1 MFQFVHLH
9 VHSHYSLLDGLS
21 KIPDLVAYGK
31 EQGATA
37 LALTDHGTMA
47 GAVEFY
53 KACKKEGLKPIIGV
67 ETYVAHTTYDNKNFA
82 EEQKPYHLILLAKNF
97 TGYKNLL
104 KLVSRSHL
112 EGFYNKPRIDFNLLT
127 QHREGLICLT
137 ACLQGELGQ
146 LITSNQIERAEKVVQ
161 KYQMLF
167 GVDYYLEMQPH
178 DSPEQKKLNA
188 TLIQFSKK
196 YNIGLVATN
205 DSHYLRPEDAE
216 AQDVLLCIQT
226 KRLISDTDRLTM
238 RDFDFSL
245 KSAEDMAAAFGEQ
258 PDALANTIKIA
269 SECDLQLKLGENI
282 LPQYPLP
289 PGETAESYLQSLA
302 LEGFFHRYGEAPTAK
317 AHQRLEYELE
327 IIKHTGFAGY
337 FLIVSDLVNWAKKN
351 GIAVGPG
358 RGSAAGSIV
367 SFVLGITNLD
377 PLTYDLMFERFLN
390 PDRISMPDIDLDF
403 ADLRRDEV
411 IHYAEERYGK
421 DHVAHIITFGT
432 MAARVAVRDVTRVFG
447 LPYIYG
453 DKLAKLIPPLKTTI
467 AQARALIPELK
478 EIDAHDPEG
487 KKVLDMAQ
495 KIEGVARHAGQ
506 HAAGIIIT
514 PEPLENFVPLQTPSA
529 SDPTIVSQYALKPVE
544 DLGLLKID
552 FLGLRNLTII
562 EHCLKLIYELH
573 QIEIDIDR
581 LALNDKKTFGLL
593 QAGDTTGVFQ
603 LESDGMRRYL
613 RELKPTNLEDIIA
626 MVALYRPGPMEYI
639 PDYIAGK
646 HGTRQPTYLH
656 PLLKPILAKTYGVA
670 IYQEQLMEIAQSL
683 AGFSLAEADV
693 LRKAVGKKIAKLLK
707 EQKEKFIS
715 GCLGHNIPKEIAESV
730 FAFIEPFAGYGFNR
744 SHAACYA
751 FIAYQTAYLKAHY
764 PCEFYCS
771 LLTAHEGDIERVAF
785 EIGEGK
791 KMGLQILPPDINES
805 VETFAVIRSHQTM
818 KEPGQIRFGLLV
830 IKNVGQNVVKA
841 IVSERI
847 KNGPYKNLE
856 DFLTRAASQAGN
868 KKSLEGLIKAGA
880 LDKFCERATLL
891 ANVDNLA
898 NFGRAFQK
906 NELSPQMNLFGEIAP
921 PALNLLSAEAVPE
934 GQKLAWELEHLGL
947 YVSGHPFL
955 PFAEA
960 AKKIVKPLA
969 ELQGQREEFFNQNDD
984 DFISEVTDQ
993 PDQWLTLAGVLVAEQ
1008 NKTTK
1013 AGEKMKFMTLEDD
1026 TGRIELAIF
1035 PRVLSE
1041 NTEVWQIGAV
1051 VGIFGRVNTREGLT
1065 KCSVER
1071 VALLSEPNMAL
1082 SLLQQLSKDSS
1093 NRRGFFNNLNSAPK
1107 IEPPLVLDWPKEILA
1122 GADLEL
1128 LKHLLIAYPG
1138 GSILQFKTPSGKIIT
1153 TPFRVSD
1160 TDATKTAL
1168 LEILS

>member
-1 MFQFVHLH
+1 MPFVHLH

-21 KIPDLVAYGK
+21 KIPDLVAIAK

-53 KACKKEGLKPIIGV
+53 KACKKEKIKPIIGV

-82 EEQKPYHLILLAKNF
+82 EEQKPYHLILLAKNL
-97 TGYKNLL
+97 TGYQNLL

-112 EGFYNKPRIDFNLLT
+112 EGFYNKPRIDFDLLT
-127 QHREGLICLT
+127 QHHEGLICLT

-146 LITSNQIERAEKVVQ
+146 LITTNQIDKAEKVAQ
-161 KYQMLF
+161 KYQALF
-167 GVDYYLEMQPH
+167 GADYYLELQPH
-178 DSPEQKKLNA
+178 NSPEQKKLNA
-188 TLIQFSKK
+188 TLIEFSKK

-205 DSHYLRPEDAE
+205 DSHYLRPEDAA

-226 KRLISDTDRLTM
+226 KRLITDTDRLTM
-238 RDFDFSL
+238 MGFDFSL
-245 KSAEDMAAAFGEQ
+245 KTPDQMSASFPNQ
-258 PDALANTIKIA
+258 PDAIANTLKIA
-269 SECDLQLKLGENI
+269 DECNLTLKLGENI
-282 LPQYPLP
+282 LPKFPLP
-289 PGETAESYLQSLA
+289 ADETAESYLQSLC
-302 LEGFFHRYGEAPTAK
+302 LEGFFHRYGEAPSAE

-327 IIKHTGFAGY
+327 IIKRTGFAGY

-377 PLTYDLMFERFLN
+377 PLAYDLMFERFLN
-390 PDRISMPDIDLDF
+390 PDRVSMPDIDLDF

-411 IHYAEERYGK
+411 IHYVEERYGQ

-432 MAARVAVRDVTRVFG
+432 MAARVAVRDVARVFG

-453 DKLAKLIPPLKTTI
+453 DKLAKLIPPLKTSL

-478 EIDAHDPEG
+478 EIDARDPDG

-514 PEPLENFVPLQTPSA
+514 PEPLDNFVPLQTPSA
-529 SDPTIVSQYALKPVE
+529 SDPTVVSQYSLKPVE

-562 EHCLKLIYELH
+562 EHALKLIRDFH
-573 QIEIDIDR
+573 KADINIDH
-581 LALNDKKTFGLL
+581 LPLNDKKTFGLL

-646 HGTRQPTYLH
+646 HGTKQPTYLH
-656 PLLKPILAKTYGVA
+656 PLLKPILSKTYGVA
-670 IYQEQLMEIAQSL
+670 IYQEQLMEIAKSL

-693 LRKAVGKKIAKLLK
+693 LRKAVGKKIHKLLT
-707 EQKEKFIS
+707 EQKEKFID
-715 GCLGHNIPKEIAESV
+715 GCINNNVPKEVAEAV

-751 FIAYQTAYLKAHY
+751 LIAYQTAYLKAHY

-791 KMGLQILPPDINES
+791 KMGLQILPPDVNES
-805 VETFAVIRSHQTM
+805 LETFAVIRSHKTA
-818 KEPGQIRFGLLV
+818 KEPGQIRFGLLA
-830 IKNVGQNVVKA
+830 IKNVGQNVVTT
-841 IVSERI
+841 IVAERI

-880 LDKFCERATLL
+880 LDKFGERATLL
-891 ANVDNLA
+891 FNVENMA
-898 NFGRAFQK
+898 NFGRHFQK
-906 NELSPQMNLFGEIAP
+906 NSPLPQMNLFGETAP
-921 PALNLLSAEAVPE
+921 PNLNLAPAEAVPKD
-934 GQKLAWELEHLGL
+934 QKLAWELEHLGL

-955 PFAEA
+955 PYAEA
-960 AKKIVKPLA
+960 AKKIAKPLA
-969 ELQGQREEFFNQNDD
+969 ELQGQREEFFNQEDD
-984 DFISEVTDQ
+984 DFKSEVADQ
-993 PDQWLTLAGVLVAEQ
+993 PDQWLVLAGVLVAEQ

-1035 PRVLSE
+1035 PRILSDNAE
-1041 NTEVWQIGAV
+1041 TWQIDTV
-1051 VGIFGRVNTREGLT
+1051 VGIFGRVNTREGIT

-1071 VALLSEPNMAL
+1071 VALLNEPTMAQSAL
-1082 SLLQQLSKDSS
+1082 ARLAKDGAPK
-1093 NRRGFFNNLNSAPK
+1093 REFFNDYRTNASRV
-1107 IEPPLVLDWPKEILA
+1107 EEPLVLNWLKEALS

-1128 LKHLLIAYPG
+1128 LKHALIAYPG
-1138 GSILQFKTPSGKIIT
+1138 GAILQFKTPTGKIIT
-1153 TPFRVSD
+1153 TPFRVSS
-1160 TDATKTAL
+1160 TDATKAAL